1 MNRQFRLKI
10 VFVVTALILI
20 LAIVYSG
27 LRILESTVF
36 YGQEKEFRVK
46 TKTIVRDGV
55 RYYPRQDI
63 NVILVMGINQPG
75 PATPEEPNHG
85 NSADMLALLVFDEKA
100 EEYTVLNLNRD
111 TMLDMP
117 ELNEKGL
124 EIGSVYAQLGYAHTF
139 GTGMEDSC
147 ENTRKAVSNFL
158 GGVTIDYYVSMNI
171 DAVALLNDAVGGVTV
186 NVTEDFSRVD
196 ASIPMGQVTLRGRQA
211 QSYVQGRW
219 YVGDELNLSRIE
231 RQKQYM
237 DGYIAAFRQTVSS
250 SSAGF
255 VLNTYNSVAPY
266 LISDLPISTLTG
278 MVERY
283 IDYPQKEVISLEGEN
298 RIVDNVCEFYADE
311 KKLEDLRLELFYAP
325 KGSE

>member
-27 LRILESTVF
+27 LRVLESTVF

-75 PATPEEPNHG
+75 QAKAEEPNHG
-85 NSADMLALLVFDEKA
+85 NSADMVALLVFDEKA
-100 EEYTVLNLNRD
+100 EQYTVLNLNRD

-117 ELNEKGL
+117 ELNEKGM

-139 GTGMEDSC
+139 GTGLEDSC

-158 GGVTIDYYVSMNI
+158 GGVTIDYYISMNI

-196 ASIPMGQVTLRGRQA
+196 DSIPMGQVTLRGRQA
-211 QSYVQGRW
+211 QSYVQSRW

-237 DGYIAAFRQTVSS
+237 DGYIAAFRRTVSS

-255 VLNTYNSVAPY
+255 VLDTYNSVAPY

-298 RIVDNVCEFYADE
+298 RIVNNMCEFYVDE
-311 KKLEDLRLELFYAP
+311 EKLEDLRLELFYAP
-325 KGSE
+325 KGAE

>member
-20 LAIVYSG
+20 LVIVYSG

-75 PATPEEPNHG
+75 YAVPENPNEG
-85 NSADMLALLVFDEKA
+85 NAVDMLALVVFDEKA
-100 EEYTVLNLNRD
+100 GEYTVLNLNRD
-111 TMLDMP
+111 IMLDVP
-117 ELNEKGL
+117 ALNEKGV
-124 EIGSVYAQLGYAHTF
+124 EIGSVYTQLAYAHTY
-139 GTGMEDSC
+139 GTGVEDSC

-158 GGVTIDYYVSMNI
+158 GGITIDYYVSMNI
-171 DAVALLNDAVGGVTV
+171 DAVSLLNDAVGGVTV
-186 NVTEDFSRVD
+186 NVTEDLSAVD
-196 ASIPMGQVTLRGRQA
+196 PSIPLGEVTLRGRQA
-211 QSYVQGRW
+211 QSYVQSRW
-219 YVGDELNLSRIE
+219 YVEDELNLSRIE
-231 RQKQYM
+231 RQKKYM
-237 DGYIAAFRQTVSS
+237 DSYITAFRQTVKTSD
-250 SSAGF
+250 AGF

-283 IDYPQKEVISLEGEN
+283 IDYPLTGVISLEGEN
-298 RIVDNVCEFYADE
+298 RIVNNMCEFYVDE
-311 KKLEDLRLELFYAP
+311 RKLEDLRLELFYAP
-325 KGSE
+325 K

>member
-1 MNRQFRLKI
+1 MKRQFRLKI
-10 VFVVTALILI
+10 LFSVIALVLI

-75 PATPEEPNHG
+75 PVSPEEPNHG
-85 NSADMLALLVFDEKA
+85 NSADMLALVVFDEKA
-100 EEYTVLNLNRD
+100 QQYTVLNLNRD

-117 ELNEKGL
+117 ELNEKGV

-158 GGVTIDYYVSMNI
+158 GGVTIDYYVSMNV
-171 DAVALLNDAVGGVTV
+171 DAISLLNDAVGGVTV
-186 NVTEDFSRVD
+186 NITEDFSAVD
-196 ASIPMGQVTLRGRQA
+196 DSLPMGRVKLQGRQA
-211 QSYVQGRW
+211 QTYVQSRW

-237 DGYIAAFRQTVSS
+237 DGYIAAFRETVKTSDT
-250 SSAGF
+250 GF
-255 VLNTYNSVAPY
+255 VLNTYNSVASY

-283 IDYPQKEVISLEGEN
+283 IDYPLMGVISLEGEN
-298 RIVDNVCEFYADE
+298 KIVNNYCEFYPDE
-311 KKLEDLRLELFYAP
+311 EKLEDLRLELFYAP
-325 KGSE
+325 K